1 MRETRN
7 GLKIGRIL
15 GIEISLNYSW
25 FIIFTLITWGLSAV
39 LFPQAAPGFSATT
52 YLAMGVVTSLL
63 FFGSVLFHE
72 LMHSVVARSYGLP
85 IEGIT
90 LMIFGGVSQLADE
103 PQSPAVE
110 FKMAIA
116 GPLSSLVIGAFF
128 VVVFLV
134 GQGANLSP
142 VFLSPVLW
150 LGYINIV
157 LAIFN
162 MLPGFPL
169 DGGRV
174 LRSAIWHFTGNL
186 RRATAIASGFGK
198 ALSYGLISLGVFGVV
213 SGNIGLLWF
222 LLLGWILLQSA
233 EAGYQQV
240 VYRLALEGVT
250 VGQAMTPNP
259 RTISPELT
267 LADAVTDYFTQHL
280 WVAYPVVDD
289 REVLGIVTFNSVKG
303 VSKLAWDEKRVRDV
317 MRPLSLD
324 IVTQPE
330 ALLTEVLPKL
340 NLKAEGRMLVMKGA
354 SLMGILTAADVTRV
368 LMRQMRYEEAE
379 RRAG

>member
-1 MRETRN
+1 MQN
-7 GLKIGRIL
+7 GIKIGRIF

-25 FIIFTLITWGLSAV
+25 FIIFVLITWGLSAV
-39 LFPQAAPGFSATT
+39 LFPQAAPGLDVTT
-52 YLAMGVVTSLL
+52 YLVMGVVTSIL
-63 FFGSVLFHE
+63 FFSSVLFHE
-72 LMHSVVARSYGLP
+72 LMHSVVAKSYGLP
-85 IEGIT
+85 IEGIS
-90 LMIFGGVSQLADE
+90 LMVFGGVSQLADE
-103 PQSPAVE
+103 PQNPGVE

-116 GPLSSLVIGAFF
+116 GPLSSLVIGAVFVAIFF
-128 VVVFLV
+128 I
-134 GQGANLSP
+134 GQAANLGP
-142 VFLSPVLW
+142 IFLSPVLW

-162 MLPGFPL
+162 LLPGFPL

-174 LRSAIWHFTGNL
+174 LRSAIWHYTGNL

-198 ALSYGLISLGVFGVV
+198 ALAYGLISLGVFGVI

-222 LLLGWILLQSA
+222 LFLGWMLLQSA

-259 RTISPELT
+259 QTISPELT
-267 LADAVTDYFTQHL
+267 LADAVSDYFTQHL
-280 WVAYPVVDD
+280 WVAYPVTDNGDVQ
-289 REVLGIVTFNSVKG
+289 GIVTFNSVKG
-303 VSKLAWDEKRVRDV
+303 VSKVAWGERRVRDV

-340 NLKAEGRMLVMKGA
+340 NLKADGRMLVMKGGQLA
-354 SLMGILTAADVTRV
+354 GILTAADITRV